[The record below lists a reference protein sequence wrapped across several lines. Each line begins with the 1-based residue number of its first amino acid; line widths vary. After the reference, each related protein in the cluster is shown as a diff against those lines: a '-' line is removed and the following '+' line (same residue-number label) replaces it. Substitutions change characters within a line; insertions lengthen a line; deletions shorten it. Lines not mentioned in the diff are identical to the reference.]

1 MAKTLEAWLE
11 QVGPSTS
18 KATVR
23 SHTVFVDRP
32 LERGGADKG
41 PVGGEY
47 QLVALAGC
55 FTSHLLGAIRAR
67 ESQITDVKVA
77 ATGTL
82 DGNPERFT
90 EFTLTISANAPD
102 AETLQ
107 KVVTIAER
115 SCQVVNTL
123 RLATPVTITVKQT
136 VQANAGLSA

>member
-1 MAKTLEAWLE
+1 MAKTLEALVE
-11 QVGPSTS
+11 QAGPTTS

-32 LERGGADKG
+32 TERGGADKG

-55 FTSHLLGAIRAR
+55 FTSHLLAAIRAR
-67 ESQITDVKVA
+67 EAQISDVKVA

-90 EFTLTISANAPD
+90 EFTLTISAKSGDPD
-102 AETLQ
+102 SLQ

-115 SCQVVNTL
+115 ACQVVNTL
-123 RLATPVTITVKQT
+123 KLAAPVNVVVEKA
-136 VQANAGLSA
+136 VAAL